1 MDLTN
6 FKPAGEYILV
16 ESHQPEAITKTGIII
31 LPQNRI
37 EKPLGKVLRVGAQ
50 VKRVEAGDTFFHT
63 HFFGIQGKIG
73 NKKVFIMRESDVI
86 GKF

>member
-16 ESHQPEAITKTGIII
+16 ESLEPESITKTGIII
-31 LPQNRI
+31 PKQNRI
-37 EKPLGKVLRVGAQ
+37 EKPLAKVLRVGAQ
-50 VKRVEAGDTFFHT
+50 VKRVKGGDTFFHT
-63 HFFGIQGKIG
+63 HFFGIQGRVG